1 MGGALVKTDGKRTRF
16 RMTVTVR
23 GARCTFKRGGERG
36 RDTRSRMSVLFMLPP
51 PPVMQL
57 YIPVSELWGAVPGT
71 NTGLNLGA
79 GSWWAPIPDGL
90 NIQ

>member
-1 MGGALVKTDGKRTRF
+1 MGGGLGENRREKDTISDDSY
-16 RMTVTVR
+16 
-23 GARCTFKRGGERG
+23 GERG
-36 RDTRSRMSVLFMLPP
+36 TVHVQTRGRARARHSIAYVSIVHAP
-51 PPVMQL
+51 PPVMQP

-90 NIQ
+90 NIE